1 MVARSDDMTHQRL
14 LELLLRISGSFMLLA
29 LVFVFAP
36 ESWMRDIHVWLG
48 LGQLPDIPIT
58 WYLTRSL
65 SAFYALTGGLFWI
78 LSSNVSHYHSLLFY
92 VACVTIGFGM
102 VVAVIDVWAGMPV
115 PWTFTEGP
123 LVLLVGI
130 AILYLLSHSA
140 ATKTEQ
146 L

>member
-1 MVARSDDMTHQRL
+1 MTRQRL

-36 ESWMRDIHVWLG
+36 ESWMRDIHAWLG
-48 LGQLPDIPIT
+48 LGQLPDMPIT

-65 SAFYALTGGLFWI
+65 SAFYGLTGGLFWI
-78 LSSNVSHYHSLLFY
+78 LSSNISHYHSLLFY
-92 VACVTIGFGM
+92 VACVTVGFGM
-102 VVAVIDVWAGMPV
+102 VLAIIDVWAGMPSS
-115 PWTFTEGP
+115 WTFTEGP
-123 LVLLVGI
+123 LVILSGV

-140 ATKTEQ
+140 AMKTEQ

>member
-1 MVARSDDMTHQRL
+1 MAHQRV
-14 LELLLRISGSFMLLA
+14 LELLLRFSGSFMLLA

-36 ESWMRDIHVWLG
+36 ESWMRDIHAWLG

-92 VACVTIGFGM
+92 VACVTVGFGM

-115 PWTFTEGP
+115 SWTVTEGP
-123 LVLLVGI
+123 LVLLVGV
-130 AILYLLSHSA
+130 AILYLLSHCA

>member
-1 MVARSDDMTHQRL
+1 MTHQRL
-14 LELLLRISGSFMLLA
+14 LQLLLRIAGSFELLA

-48 LGQLPDIPIT
+48 LGQLPDTPIT

-78 LSSNVSHYHSLLFY
+78 LSSDIRHYHSLLFY
-92 VACVTIGFGM
+92 VGCVSIGFGFVM
-102 VVAVIDVWAGMPV
+102 TVVDLWAGMPAS
-115 PWTFTEGP
+115 WTLTEGP
-123 LVLLVGI
+123 I
-130 AILYLLSHSA
+130 IILMGVAMVYLLSRMAS
-140 ATKTEQ
+140 TETEQ